1 MLSALR
7 KAGQVKF
14 GSVILSTNAS
24 LINNSQCSTLLNEN
38 VPNLRIVNS
47 TFMMPNDPRAK
58 NEVYLQERLANARF
72 FDIDKIADTSLNLPH
87 MLPSI
92 SEWADHMQRLNIG
105 VNDVVICYDD
115 HSILG
120 SSRAWWTFK
129 TFGIKNCWILNTNLA
144 KWKNQGLP
152 VESGEPKWQKNEAIR
167 PKEDFNF
174 SLNSQLV
181 KNMKDIKRWVESSQ
195 KNYELVD
202 ARSPG
207 RFAGTEPDPRGLVSG
222 HIPGSKNLFF
232 KNLLTEDMCFKSDEE
247 LAQQISK
254 SGIDLNKEVWFTC
267 GSGVTA
273 AVDYAAFYQV
283 GLHKTSLY
291 DGSWS
296 EWASDKE
303 NPVGVIKGTQ

>member
-1 MLSALR
+1 
-7 KAGQVKF
+7 
-14 GSVILSTNAS
+14 
-24 LINNSQCSTLLNEN
+24 
-38 VPNLRIVNS
+38 
-47 TFMMPNDPRAK
+47 MMPNDPRAK
-58 NEVYLQERLANARF
+58 NEVYLQERLPNARF

-92 SEWADHMQRLNIG
+92 PEWADHMQRLNIG

-167 PKEDFNF
+167 PKEDFEF
-174 SLNSQLV
+174 SLNNQLV
-181 KNMKDIKRWVESSQ
+181 KNMKDIKRWMESSQ

-207 RFAGTEPDPRGLVSG
+207 RFAGTEPDPRGIL
-222 HIPGSKNLFF
+222 IEKN
-232 KNLLTEDMCFKSDEE
+232 
-247 LAQQISK
+247 
-254 SGIDLNKEVWFTC
+254 
-267 GSGVTA
+267 
-273 AVDYAAFYQV
+273 
-283 GLHKTSLY
+283 
-291 DGSWS
+291 
-296 EWASDKE
+296 
-303 NPVGVIKGTQ
+303 